1 MLNCYINDD
10 HLRIRNYSEENRSL
24 KQELENVLP
33 IDLFQCLSVATQ
45 NKFSRKLKKEKQR
58 LINKYK
64 NLHNDGF
71 RTPNTNVVKNLSSKE
86 LTDDLLSVLSK
97 GLNFASDHSRK
108 DIYQFIANVEPALQN
123 QRNVSIE
130 EKITL
135 RQRIV
140 SSNKSAQNNDNL
152 TRGERI
158 ALKQLKQDPDIVI
171 VPADKSSQ
179 CDGCN
184 EHR

>member
-10 HLRIRNYSEENRSL
+10 HLRIRNYSEEIRSL

-33 IDLFQCLSVATQ
+33 IDLFQYLSVATQ
-45 NKFSRKLKKEKQR
+45 NKFSRKVEQEKQR

-86 LTDDLLSVLSK
+86 LSDDQSSVLSK

-108 DIYQFIANVEPALQN
+108 DTFQFIANVETALQN
-123 QRNVSIE
+123 LRNVSNV

-135 RQRIV
+135 R
-140 SSNKSAQNNDNL
+140 
-152 TRGERI
+152 
-158 ALKQLKQDPDIVI
+158 
-171 VPADKSSQ
+171 
-179 CDGCN
+179 
-184 EHR
+184 